1 MRGISYVMAIGTL
14 LLNMA
19 CSEESATKGPSDDPA
34 DYTVDTSLQYDLVV
48 SEPRWIIPSE
58 LLPPDV
64 EPMASNNNV
73 DIIYHDDRLF
83 LGWRT
88 APTHFA
94 SDQTQMIVMSSLDE
108 GLSWELEHVF
118 ALGSDVREPRFLS
131 FQGQLHFLF
140 FQGGV
145 EPTAFEPQAIW
156 RTSRLAQGEWAE
168 LTQVSDGIEVP
179 WDLKVRN
186 GRAYMTSYVGTHYQ
200 ENPLIDVLFKES
212 TDGLNW
218 NHVDDQASVYT
229 GGVSEAAFEFAADGS
244 LWAVTRN
251 EDGDSTGYGSHVCF
265 AAADALGS
273 WDCGTESDPN
283 RYDSPEMF
291 RHGDDIYLLAR
302 RDVGGPFGPEGNLI
316 AYSLRPKRTALY
328 QLDTE
333 NRAVVHIMD
342 LPGTGDT
349 AFPSVQRRG
358 PHSFL
363 IANYTSDLAKPDLTW
378 VEGQVADEGT
388 SIYLIQLDFVA
399 QP

>member
-1 MRGISYVMAIGTL
+1 MRVGGYGLAIGML
-14 LLNMA
+14 LLNIG
-19 CSEESATKGPSDDPA
+19 CSEGIITQGPSDDPA
-34 DYTVDTSLQYDLVV
+34 DYTVDTSLQYEVVV
-48 SEPRWIIPSE
+48 SEPRWVVPSDI
-58 LLPPDV
+58 LPPDV

-73 DIIYHDDRLF
+73 DIIYHGDRLF
-83 LGWRT
+83 LAWRS

-108 GLSWELEHVF
+108 GLSWDLEQTF

-131 FQGQLHFLF
+131 FEDQLHFLF

-145 EPTAFEPQAIW
+145 DPLAFEPQAIW
-156 RTSRLAQGEWAE
+156 RTHRQALGEWAD
-168 LTQVSDGIEVP
+168 LAKISDGSEVP

-218 NHVDDQASVYT
+218 THVGNQESVYT
-229 GGVSEAAFEFAADGS
+229 GGVSEVAFEFAADGS

-251 EDGDSTGYGSHVCF
+251 EDGDATGYGSHVCF

-273 WDCGTESDPN
+273 WDCGSESDPD

-291 RHGDDIYLLAR
+291 RHGDDVYLLAR
-302 RDVGGPFGPEGNLI
+302 RDVGGSFGPDGNLI

-328 QLDTE
+328 QLDLE
-333 NRAVVHIMD
+333 NRSVVHLMD

-363 IANYTSDLAKPDLTW
+363 VANYTSDLAKPDITW
-378 VEGQVADEGT
+378 VEGQIADEGT
-388 SIYLIQLDFVA
+388 AIYLIQLDFVA